1 MKRIIII
8 AALLPAALA
17 GSGLA
22 WADSKQA
29 AADAD
34 PKIGTHVTIT
44 GCLHKGTSFGSFVL
58 LGITERPAG
67 APASVQLAPYAI
79 YWLDSNAGLKKHVG
93 EIVDITGKV
102 KSRRPEKGTITVT
115 FDPSEALSTSV
126 QVESANKNLDVT
138 SKDFNN
144 GPQPAGSESAQI
156 TDVQLKVYVL
166 DVESVSA
173 VNVPVAGP
181 ACR

>member
-1 MKRIIII
+1 MKRIII

-17 GSGLA
+17 GSSLA

-34 PKIGTHVTIT
+34 PKIGTHITIT
-44 GCLHKGTSFGSFVL
+44 GCLHQGTSSGSYVL

-79 YWLDSNAGLKKHVG
+79 YWLDSNDGLKKHVG

-102 KSRRPEKGTITVT
+102 KSRRPEKGTITVS
-115 FDPSEALSTSV
+115 FDPSEKRSTNV
-126 QVESANKNLDVT
+126 QVESANKDLDVT
-138 SKDFNN
+138 STDYNN
-144 GPQPAGSESAQI
+144 GAQPAGSENARV
-156 TDVQLKVYVL
+156 TDVQRNVYVL
-166 DVESVSA
+166 DVETVSA
-173 VNVPVAGP
+173 VTVPVAGP